1 MVTGLLTMTTGLVS
15 VAVMQTLPVALGI
28 GLTVRP
34 SGPADRERLDAF
46 VDRCSPATLY
56 RRFHGPGERQA
67 RQEMARVAAPRADHR
82 SWVALSPG
90 GDVRGVAT
98 LASGRDGTVEAAFM
112 VEDAWARRGVG
123 RVLWAALAED
133 ACRARLA
140 TIQASVQA
148 DNERAVRFLLAVAP
162 GARSRYAGDA
172 QIEVTLPVATAICT
186 QEAA

>member
-1 MVTGLLTMTTGLVS
+1 
-15 VAVMQTLPVALGI
+15 MQTLPVALGI

-172 QIEVTLPVATAICT
+172 QIDMTLPVATAICT

>member
-1 MVTGLLTMTTGLVS
+1 ME
-15 VAVMQTLPVALGI
+15 TLPVALGV
-28 GLTVRP
+28 GLMVRP
-34 SGPADRERLDAF
+34 AGPPDGARLDAF

-56 RRFHGPGERQA
+56 RRFHGPGEQPA
-67 RQEMARVAAPRADHR
+67 RREMARVAAPTADHR
-82 SWVALSPG
+82 SWLALSPG

-98 LASGRDGTVEAAFM
+98 LASRRDGTVEAAFM

-133 ACRARLA
+133 ACRARLT

-148 DNERAVRFLLAVAP
+148 DNERAVRFLLAMAP

-172 QIEVTLPVATAICT
+172 QIEVTLPVTTAICT

>member
-1 MVTGLLTMTTGLVS
+1 ME
-15 VAVMQTLPVALGI
+15 TLPVALGI
-28 GLTVRP
+28 GLTVRR
-34 SGPADRERLDAF
+34 SGPADGARLDAF

-56 RRFHGPGERQA
+56 RRFHGAGERPA
-67 RQEMARVAAPRADHR
+67 RREMHRVAAPTADYR
-82 SWVALSPG
+82 SWLALSPG

-98 LASGRDGTVEAAFM
+98 LASGPDGTVEAAFM

-123 RVLWAALAED
+123 RVLWAALADE
-133 ACRARLA
+133 ACRAQVP
-140 TIQASVQA
+140 TIRASVQA

-172 QIEVTLPVATAICT
+172 QIEVTLPVATAMCQ